1 MTDDVRARFLPRFVA
16 VGGER
21 CARALAAI
29 TGGAGAPAVAKSE
42 LHTLAGEAGI
52 LGLRELAQLAAGGE
66 RDCASWAERG
76 EVAARARAAI
86 AVRNLAAAIRKLAPP
101 PPRRVVVLDDS
112 PLVAAEVGDRLRADG
127 WEVEAATDVATAER
141 LVRDWRPQVVL
152 LDVNLPGVT
161 LAEACAR
168 TRGAAGGGVA
178 ICLLSGA
185 SDAELG
191 DHARAV
197 GADGWVSKV
206 AGVGV
211 VVERVRAM
219 VAAREPA

>member
-1 MTDDVRARFLPRFVA
+1 VTDDVRARFLPRFVA

-52 LGLRELAQLAAGGE
+52 LGLRELADRAVGGE
-66 RDCASWAERG
+66 RECATWAERG

-86 AVRNLAAAIRKLAPP
+86 AVRELAAAIRKLAP

-127 WEVEAATDVATAER
+127 WEVEAAVDLATAER

-168 TRGAAGGGVA
+168 TRDAGGAGVA

-191 DHARAV
+191 AHARAV

-219 VAAREPA
+219 AAARGPA